1 MAAAKAARGAIEK
14 HSLEHNASYI
24 FCFATAAFAMVSW
37 WEAHRNKVLIVV
49 LIAGV
54 SVGMLF
60 LGHSILA
67 SFEHMRSWFLSHQP
81 WSIAAFVA
89 MFISGIAFFL
99 PFSAFCLGCGYI
111 WGVGQGFAILYPSM
125 IIMSASLYAAARKLG
140 AGPLIQ
146 KLLERDPEV
155 LKISQQ
161 LLSTSPRDAAILN
174 SLLCFV
180 PMSMGMHVYMCT
192 P

>member
-1 MAAAKAARGAIEK
+1 
-14 HSLEHNASYI
+14 
-24 FCFATAAFAMVSW
+24 MVSW

-161 LLSTSPRDAAILN
+161 LLSTSTRDAAILN